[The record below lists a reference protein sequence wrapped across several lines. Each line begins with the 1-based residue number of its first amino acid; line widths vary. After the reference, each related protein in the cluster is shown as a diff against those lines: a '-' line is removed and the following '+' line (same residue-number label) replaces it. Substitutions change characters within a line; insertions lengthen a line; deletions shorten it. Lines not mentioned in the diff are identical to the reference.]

1 MYKNLGEQIN
11 QSFQENEEY
20 STDFESDEENEPKT
34 IETITKDRK
43 SILSQGLVVSNL
55 NKLFTYFYP
64 LKVNIVG
71 PFTIRNL

>member
-1 MYKNLGEQIN
+1 MYWNLVYKNLGEQIN

-43 SILSQGLVVSNL
+43 SILSQGSVILKLDNFIP
-55 NKLFTYFYP
+55 LFTP
-64 LKVNIVG
+64 
-71 PFTIRNL
+71 